1 VQRVE
6 PDADGRDHLQD
17 MIVDVHAHAATEE
30 FIRETAARPD
40 YGLPYEV
47 RPDGSYFT
55 RGYGEMER
63 MMWDVDARLE
73 SLARRG
79 IDLQLVSP
87 SPRTLS
93 DHERAIGVEVARLM
107 NRETAALVKR
117 GGGRLGGMGALPLGE
132 PDKAADEIRRAVGEY
147 GFCCACMPTSAAG
160 APLDLPQFESAW
172 DTLEALG
179 LLVFMHGTTAI
190 VRDTLREFTLNTVLA
205 WPAEVTIAAAR
216 LIFSG
221 VLERHPALNL
231 VLSHGGGTLPYLGG
245 RLDLAYHAPRHE
257 ANPACRAHISKPP
270 SQYLRQFYYDTVVA
284 SPVSLRFLIDLV
296 GAERV
301 MFGTDFPYEIGD
313 AEGAIALPVLAELPT
328 AQREKILGR
337 NARDVLQGTRRK
349 T

>member
-1 VQRVE
+1 
-6 PDADGRDHLQD
+6 
-17 MIVDVHAHAATEE
+17 MIIDVHAHVASED
-30 FIRETAARPD
+30 FIRATAARPD

-73 SLARRG
+73 SLARRS

-93 DHERAIGVEVARLM
+93 DHARAIGVEVARLM
-107 NRETAALVKR
+107 NRETANLVKR
-117 GGGRLGGMGALPLGE
+117 GGGRIAGMGVLPLGE
-132 PDKAADEIRRAVGEY
+132 PDKAADELRRAVGEY
-147 GFCCACMPTSAAG
+147 GFRSACIPTSAAG
-160 APLDLPQFESAW
+160 APLDLPQFEGAW
-172 DTLEALG
+172 DALEALG

-190 VRDTLREFTLNTVLA
+190 VRETLAQYTLNTVLA
-205 WPAEVTIAAAR
+205 WPTEVTIAATR

-231 VLSHGGGTLPYLGG
+231 LLSHGG
-245 RLDLAYHAPRHE
+245 
-257 ANPACRAHISKPP
+257 ACRAHISKPP
-270 SQYLRQFYYDTVVA
+270 SEYLRQFYYDTVVA
-284 SPVSLRFLIDLV
+284 SPASLRFLIGLV

-313 AEGAIALPVLAELPT
+313 SEGAIALPVLAELP
-328 AQREKILGR
+328 AAARERILGQ
-337 NARDVLQGTRRK
+337 NARDVIQHAR
-349 T
+349 